1 MADKNIIS
9 NNPFGFNIN
18 LPKKTIGEVA
28 KVAKQEIEEITV
40 NPFLNYL
47 DANDKVFSGEVANEI
62 RKYQA
67 QIYSMGQAA
76 REHLPVRTFK
86 MNM

>member
-1 MADKNIIS
+1 MADKNIIQ
-9 NNPFGFNIN
+9 NNPFGININ
-18 LPKKTIGEVA
+18 LPQKTIKEVG

-47 DANDKVFSGEVANEI
+47 DANDKVFSGEVVNEI

-67 QIYSMGQAA
+67 QIYAMGQAA
-76 REHLPVRTFK
+76 RENQPIRTFK

>member
-9 NNPFGFNIN
+9 NNPFGININ
-18 LPKKTIGEVA
+18 LPQKTIKEVGKA
-28 KVAKQEIEEITV
+28 AKQEIEEITV

-47 DANDKVFSGEVANEI
+47 DENDKVFSGEVSNEI

-67 QIYSMGQAA
+67 QIYTLGQVV
-76 REHLPVRTFK
+76 RENQPVRTFK

>member
-9 NNPFGFNIN
+9 KNPFGININ
-18 LPKKTIGEVA
+18 LPQKSMKEVA
-28 KVAKQEIEEITV
+28 KVAKQEIQEIAV

-62 RKYQA
+62 KKYQS
-67 QIYSMGQAA
+67 QIYTMGQAA